1 MCVMM
6 VAFTVGVHGGRHW
19 DHDGVPL
26 ERNDIV
32 AATDY
37 GLQKM
42 NELVNVH
49 EPHLY
54 QLGKWSYWQMRGA
67 GLNWHLSS

>member
-1 MCVMM
+1 M
-6 VAFTVGVHGGRHW
+6 VAITVGVHGGRHW
-19 DHDGVPL
+19 DHDDITL
-26 ERNDIV
+26 ERNDVV

-54 QLGKWSYWQMRGA
+54 QLGKWPYWQIGGA
-67 GLNWHLSS
+67 GLNWHLSP

>member
-1 MCVMM
+1 MCVI
-6 VAFTVGVHGGRHW
+6 VVTFTVRVHSGRYW
-19 DHDGVPL
+19 YHDDVPL
-26 ERNDIV
+26 ERIHVV

-37 GLQKM
+37 GLKKM

-54 QLGKWSYWQMRGA
+54 QLGKWSYCPIGSV
-67 GLNWHLSS
+67 GLNWLLSS